1 MLITGHYPALVTPFN
16 ANGKVDFSGLKHLIA
31 WHLQSGV
38 DGFVVL
44 GTTAES
50 AVLSERERIDIL
62 TTTIEQVQGRVKVI
76 VGTGCNDTMRTIS
89 RCQQAVDL
97 GADACLVVT
106 PYYNRPNQIGL
117 LAHYQKLFDNCAKPI
132 MIYNVPSRTG
142 VDLHDDTVVELFEH
156 ENCLGIKAA
165 DGDSQ
170 RILRYLE
177 FSSKKS
183 LFSGDDRTA
192 FDWLSQGG
200 HGVISVVGNLLPGYL
215 SDSIHSALRKEKIDL
230 TIYHDIVA
238 SSSWATNPIP
248 IKYLLKRAGKIDSDF
263 VRLPLVAE
271 NPDDEDAAND
281 IIEFYQRKEIC

>member
-1 MLITGHYPALVTPFN
+1 MLLTGHYPALVTPFD
-16 ANGKVDFSGLKHLIA
+16 ANGKIDFSSLKQLIA

-38 DGFVVL
+38 DGLVVL
-44 GTTAES
+44 GTTAET
-50 AVLSERERIDIL
+50 AVLSDQERADIL
-62 TTTIEQVQGRVKVI
+62 AVTLEQVQSRVKVM
-76 VGTGCNDTMRTIS
+76 VGTGCNDTVRTIK
-89 RCQQAVDL
+89 RCQQAVDY

-106 PYYNRPNQIGL
+106 PYYNRPNQKGI
-117 LAHYQKLFDNCAKPI
+117 LAHYQKLFDSCAKPV
-132 MIYNVPSRTG
+132 MVYNVPSRTG
-142 VDLHDDTVVELFEH
+142 VDLLDETVARLFDH

-165 DGDSQ
+165 DGDS
-170 RILRYLE
+170 RRVLRYQE
-177 FSSKKS
+177 FSSKKL

-200 HGVISVVGNLLPGYL
+200 HGVISVVGNLLPSYL
-215 SDSIHSALRKEKIDL
+215 SDSIRSALRKEKIDL

-238 SSSWATNPIP
+238 SLSWAINPIP

-271 NPDDEDAAND
+271 NPDDEDLLIS